1 MISLIVKLLI
11 AFPSLGALFQRI
23 RIEHTKEI
31 GRKNYDGYL
40 ACLKRLESDK

>member
-11 AFPSLGALFQRI
+11 AFPSLGALFQHI
-23 RIEHTKEI
+23 RKEYAKEI
-31 GRKNYDGYL
+31 GKKNYEGYL